1 MKTYKTISFSLI
13 LSSILVITGCSSNKN
28 HTEVNSSQQSSS
40 TKLEL
45 EIHKE
50 IQTMLDSNPYKGMI
64 AKAHYEVSIEDY
76 TKKRNLLRVKVNKKN
91 HIELFFDK
99 TLLPQEVPLEN
110 ITDPI
115 YSEAYR
121 VAFKYKLKN
130 PEVTIYAD
138 GKEAME

>member
-28 HTEVNSSQQSSS
+28 HTETNSSQQSSS
-40 TKLEL
+40 KLEL

-64 AKAHYEVSIEDY
+64 GKAHYEASIEDY
-76 TKKRNLLRVKVNKKN
+76 TKKRNLLRVKVDKNN
-91 HIELFFDK
+91 HIKLFFDK
-99 TLLPQEVPLEN
+99 TLLPKVAPLEN
-110 ITDPI
+110 ITNPI
-115 YSEAYR
+115 IDRTYTIA
-121 VAFKYKLKN
+121 KKHKLEN

-138 GKEAME
+138 GKETME